1 MHLLELRRTRS
12 KNTVAPCSI
21 DFADLS
27 KTYRFLGKQ
36 LLVLAVPQ
44 QTPSNKAAKKR
55 TLSWHRTAYFPLASV
70 SHGRWIP
77 QSSTYSWVDT
87 CDWLATYVQVQST
100 LVLLGRW
107 FNVSNEQNVFTKD
120 QLLCG
125 VSKVSYGSRG
135 KRYRKVAGVAFCTV
149 APIPAM
155 IPCGTGN
162 FCGSFLLPRHALNR
176 SRLIMLNGLI
186 FFLSFWFSLKL
197 LFLMFFPMAFYVFL
211 ELSHSPLPPIP
222 RISPTAGRS
231 SFHHHFLGHASTAWC
246 HRWAR
251 PHARRAGTQSPLSCY
266 GDGYFRFWVYIM
278 GI

>member
-1 MHLLELRRTRS
+1 MFINAQSLIPVYPTQVKSTIIQGTTIPDRPPILEVS
-12 KNTVAPCSI
+12 FGN
-21 DFADLS
+21 
-27 KTYRFLGKQ
+27 Q
-36 LLVLAVPQ
+36 LVLVDIQ
-44 QTPSNKAAKKR
+44 
-55 TLSWHRTAYFPLASV
+55 WHES
-70 SHGRWIP
+70 
-77 QSSTYSWVDT
+77 Q
-87 CDWLATYVQVQST
+87 T
-100 LVLLGRW
+100 LVR
-107 FNVSNEQNVFTKD
+107 
-120 QLLCG
+120 
-125 VSKVSYGSRG
+125 
-135 KRYRKVAGVAFCTV
+135 TV

>member
-1 MHLLELRRTRS
+1 MFYGFCRS
-12 KNTVAPCSI
+12 IKDIPFFGEAIAGTCCSPANTI
-21 DFADLS
+21 
-27 KTYRFLGKQ
+27 KQ
-36 LLVLAVPQ
+36 GR
-44 QTPSNKAAKKR
+44 KKR
-55 TLSWHRTAYFPLASV
+55 NLSWHRTVGFKAYFPLASV
-70 SHGRWIP
+70 SLGRWIP

-87 CDWLATYVQVQST
+87 CDWLATYVQVEST

-125 VSKVSYGSRG
+125 VSKVSYGCYGSRG
-135 KRYRKVAGVAFCTV
+135 KRYRKGAGVAFCTV

-186 FFLSFWFSLKL
+186 FFEL
-197 LFLMFFPMAFYVFL
+197 LVLFKAFVPYVFPMAFCVFL
-211 ELSHSPLPPIP
+211 ELHSHSPLPPIP

-231 SFHHHFLGHASTAWC
+231 SFHHHFLGHAATAWC